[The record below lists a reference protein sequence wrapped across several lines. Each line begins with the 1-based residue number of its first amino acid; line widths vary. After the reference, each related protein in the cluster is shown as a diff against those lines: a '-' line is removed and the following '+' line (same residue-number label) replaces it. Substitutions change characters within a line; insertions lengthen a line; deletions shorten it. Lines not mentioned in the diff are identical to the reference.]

1 MKQIILIQHAADRLK
16 ERGISTELVK
26 ETIINPDK
34 IDFEN
39 KRKIAQKIVDEKLL
53 RVIYEEDEAIVVI
66 SAYRT
71 SQVDRYLK
79 G

>member
-1 MKQIILIQHAADRLK
+1 MKRIIFIQHAADRLK
-16 ERGISTELVK
+16 ERGIPLDLVE
-26 ETIINPDK
+26 ETIRNPDK

-39 KRKIAQKIVDEKLL
+39 ERKIAQKLVDGKLL
-53 RVIYEEDEAIVVI
+53 RVIYEEEEAIVVI

-71 SQVDRYLK
+71 SRVDRYLK

>member
-1 MKQIILIQHAADRLK
+1 MKQIILIQHAVDRLK

-39 KRKIAQKIVDEKLL
+39 ERKIAHKIVDGKLL
-53 RVIYEEDEAIVVI
+53 RVI
-66 SAYRT
+66 
-71 SQVDRYLK
+71 
-79 G
+79 

>member
-1 MKQIILIQHAADRLK
+1 MKQIIFIQHALDRLK
-16 ERGISTELVK
+16 ERGISLDLVK
-26 ETIINPDK
+26 EAIINPDK
-34 IDFEN
+34 IDFETN
-39 KRKIAQKIVDEKLL
+39 RKIAHKIVDGKLL

-71 SQVDRYLK
+71 SQIDRYLK

>member
-1 MKQIILIQHAADRLK
+1 MDRYVG
-16 ERGISTELVK
+16 EVIFIS
-26 ETIINPDK
+26 D
-34 IDFEN
+34 
-39 KRKIAQKIVDEKLL
+39 KRKIAHKIDGKLL
-53 RVIYEEDEAIVVI
+53 RVIYEENEAIVMI

>member
-1 MKQIILIQHAADRLK
+1 MKQIISIQHAMDRLK
-16 ERGISTELVK
+16 ERGISIDLVK
-26 ETIINPDK
+26 ETIINPGK

-39 KRKIAQKIVDEKLL
+39 KRKIAHKIVDGKLL

-71 SQVDRYLK
+71 SQVDKYLK
-79 G
+79 D

>member
-1 MKQIILIQHAADRLK
+1 MKQIILIQHALDRLR
-16 ERGISTELVK
+16 ERGISLDLVK
-26 ETIINPDK
+26 ETIRNPDK

-39 KRKIAQKIVDEKLL
+39 ERKIAHKIVDGKLL
-53 RVIYEEDEAIVVI
+53 RVIYEEDDAIVVI

-79 G
+79 D

>member
-1 MKQIILIQHAADRLK
+1 MKQIIFIQHAADRLK
-16 ERGISTELVK
+16 ERGISEDLVK
-26 ETIINPDK
+26 ETIRNPGK
-34 IDFEN
+34 IDLKHE
-39 KRKIAQKIVDEKLL
+39 RKIVQKLIDGMLL
-53 RVIYEEDEAIVVI
+53 RVIYEEEEAIVVI